1 MYQHGDIFACFRTTI
16 NIFNKKETEMDF
28 ELTNEQIILQD
39 TVKKFAENEI
49 GPLVEEA
56 ENKGTI
62 SMDLVKKIAEIGILK
77 VGQPEQYGGYGG
89 RFEECLVT
97 EELARIN
104 VGIAT
109 IIVLQKIVLP
119 ILFRLGTKAQI
130 EEYAIPILEG
140 KKIAALAVT
149 EPSAGSDVKSI
160 RTRVDNEG
168 DYYVMRGNKMFT
180 SMADICDFMVIAAYT
195 NKSIGFKGIGVFL
208 LDKNNNNNNNI
219 KINRIKKYVTVPA
232 STNEICIEDCKI
244 HKSKLLGEE
253 EGGFQNIMQTFNG
266 ERILSAARSV
276 GLARAAYEAALKYAN
291 ERIQFK
297 RRISEFQVIA
307 YKLSDMLV
315 SIEAARNLVYKAAW
329 LYDNKKRYVKEASMA
344 KLFATEM
351 AQKVTLEAI
360 QIHGGYGVTEDF
372 PVARYH
378 RDSLIGT
385 IGAGTSEIQ
394 KYIIAKESGINIIF

>member
-1 MYQHGDIFACFRTTI
+1 
-16 NIFNKKETEMDF
+16 MDF
-28 ELTNEQIILQD
+28 ELTNEQTMLQD
-39 TVKKFAENEI
+39 TIRKFAENEI
-49 GPLVEEA
+49 GPVVEEA

-62 SMDLVKKIAEIGILK
+62 SKDLVKKIADIGILK

-89 RFEECLVT
+89 RLEECLVT

-140 KKIAALAVT
+140 KKLAALSVT
-149 EPSAGSDVKSI
+149 EPGAGSDVKSI
-160 RTRVDNEG
+160 RTRVEKNG
-168 DYYVMRGNKMFT
+168 DHYVMNGTKMFT
-180 SMADICDFMVIAAYT
+180 SMADICDFMVVAAYT

-208 LDKNNNNNNNI
+208 LDNNNNNNI
-219 KINRIKKYVTVPA
+219 TINRIKKFVTVPA
-232 STNEICIEDCKI
+232 STNEVCIEDCKI

-253 EGGFQNIMQTFNG
+253 EGGFQNIMETFNG

-307 YKLSDMLV
+307 YKLSDMLLG
-315 SIEAARNLVYKAAW
+315 IEAARNLVYKAAW

-394 KYIIAKESGINIIF
+394 RYIIAKESGIKLIF

>member
-1 MYQHGDIFACFRTTI
+1 MYQPGYIFARFRTTV
-16 NIFNKKETEMDF
+16 NTFDQKETAMDF
-28 ELTNEQIILQD
+28 ELTNEQTMLQD
-39 TVKKFAENEI
+39 TIRKFAENEI
-49 GPLVEEA
+49 GPVVEEA

-62 SMDLVKKIAEIGILK
+62 SKDLVKKIADIGILK

-89 RFEECLVT
+89 RLEECLVT

-140 KKIAALAVT
+140 KKLAALSVT
-149 EPSAGSDVKSI
+149 EPGAGSDVKSI
-160 RTRVDNEG
+160 RTRVEKNG
-168 DYYVMRGNKMFT
+168 DHYVMNGTKMFT
-180 SMADICDFMVIAAYT
+180 SMADICDFMVVAAYT

-208 LDKNNNNNNNI
+208 LDNNNNNI
-219 KINRIKKYVTVPA
+219 TINRIKKFVTVPA
-232 STNEICIEDCKI
+232 STNEVCIEDCKI

-253 EGGFQNIMQTFNG
+253 EGGFQNIMETFNG

-307 YKLSDMLV
+307 YKLSDMILG
-315 SIEAARNLVYKAAW
+315 IEAARNLVYKAAW

-394 KYIIAKESGINIIF
+394 RYIIAKESGIKLIF

>member
-1 MYQHGDIFACFRTTI
+1 
-16 NIFNKKETEMDF
+16 MDF
-28 ELTNEQIILQD
+28 ELSAEQMMLQD
-39 TVKKFAENEI
+39 TIKKFAENEI
-49 GPLVEEA
+49 GPLVAEA
-56 ENKGTI
+56 EDKGTI
-62 SMDLVKKIAEIGILK
+62 SMDLVKKIADIGILK

-89 RFEECLVT
+89 RLEECLVT
-97 EELARIN
+97 EEMARIN

-130 EEYAIPILEG
+130 EEYAMPILEG
-140 KKIAALAVT
+140 RKIAALAVT
-149 EPSAGSDVKSI
+149 EPNAGSDVKSI
-160 RTRVDNEG
+160 RTRVDKDG
-168 DYYVMRGNKMFT
+168 DYYVMNGSKMFC

-195 NKSIGFKGIGVFL
+195 NKNIGFKGIGVFL
-208 LDKNNNNNNNI
+208 LDKNNVGI
-219 KINRIKKYVTVPA
+219 KISRIKKFVTVPA
-232 STNEICIEDCKI
+232 STNEISIQDCMI

-266 ERILSAARSV
+266 ERILSAARSI

-394 KYIIAKESGINIIF
+394 KYIIAKESGINLIF

>member
-1 MYQHGDIFACFRTTI
+1 
-16 NIFNKKETEMDF
+16 MDF
-28 ELTNEQIILQD
+28 ELTNEQTMLQD
-39 TVKKFAENEI
+39 TIRKFAENEI
-49 GPLVEEA
+49 GPVVEEA

-62 SMDLVKKIAEIGILK
+62 SKDLVKKIADIGILK

-89 RFEECLVT
+89 RLEECLVT

-140 KKIAALAVT
+140 KKLAALSVT
-149 EPSAGSDVKSI
+149 EPGAGSDVKSI
-160 RTRVDNEG
+160 RTRVEKNG
-168 DYYVMRGNKMFT
+168 DHYVMNGTKMFT
-180 SMADICDFMVIAAYT
+180 SMADICDFMVVAAYT

-208 LDKNNNNNNNI
+208 LDNNNNNNI
-219 KINRIKKYVTVPA
+219 TINRIKKFVTVPA
-232 STNEICIEDCKI
+232 STNEVCIEDCKI

-253 EGGFQNIMQTFNG
+253 EGGFQNIMETFNG

-307 YKLSDMLV
+307 YKLSDMILG
-315 SIEAARNLVYKAAW
+315 IEAARNLVYKAAW
-329 LYDNKKRYVKEASMA
+329 LYDNKKRYVMEASMA

-394 KYIIAKESGINIIF
+394 RYIIAKESGIKLIF

>member
-1 MYQHGDIFACFRTTI
+1 
-16 NIFNKKETEMDF
+16 MDF
-28 ELTNEQIILQD
+28 ELTNEQTMLQD
-39 TVKKFAENEI
+39 TIRKFAENEI
-49 GPLVEEA
+49 GPVVEEA

-62 SMDLVKKIAEIGILK
+62 SKDLVKKIADIGILK

-89 RFEECLVT
+89 RLEECLVT

-140 KKIAALAVT
+140 KKLAALSVT
-149 EPSAGSDVKSI
+149 EPGAGSDVKSI
-160 RTRVDNEG
+160 RTRVEKNG
-168 DYYVMRGNKMFT
+168 DHYVMNGTKMFT
-180 SMADICDFMVIAAYT
+180 SMADICDFMVVAAYT

-208 LDKNNNNNNNI
+208 LDNNNNNI
-219 KINRIKKYVTVPA
+219 TINRIKKFVTVPA
-232 STNEICIEDCKI
+232 STNEVCIEDCKI

-253 EGGFQNIMQTFNG
+253 EGGFQNIMETFNG

-307 YKLSDMLV
+307 YKLSDMLLG
-315 SIEAARNLVYKAAW
+315 IEAARNLVYKAAW
-329 LYDNKKRYVKEASMA
+329 LYDNKKRYVMEASMA

-394 KYIIAKESGINIIF
+394 RYIIAKESGIKLIF

>member
-1 MYQHGDIFACFRTTI
+1 
-16 NIFNKKETEMDF
+16 MDF
-28 ELTNEQIILQD
+28 ELTNEQTMLQD
-39 TVKKFAENEI
+39 TIRKFAENEI
-49 GPLVEEA
+49 GPVVEEA

-62 SMDLVKKIAEIGILK
+62 SKDLVKKIADIGILK

-89 RFEECLVT
+89 RLEECLVT

-140 KKIAALAVT
+140 KKLAALSVT
-149 EPSAGSDVKSI
+149 EPGAGSDVKSI
-160 RTRVDNEG
+160 RTRVEKNG
-168 DYYVMRGNKMFT
+168 DHYVMNGTKMFT
-180 SMADICDFMVIAAYT
+180 SMADICDFMVVAAYT

-208 LDKNNNNNNNI
+208 LDNNNNNI
-219 KINRIKKYVTVPA
+219 TINRIKKFVTVPA
-232 STNEICIEDCKI
+232 STNEVCIEDCKI

-253 EGGFQNIMQTFNG
+253 EGGFQNIMETFNG

-307 YKLSDMLV
+307 YKLSDMILG
-315 SIEAARNLVYKAAW
+315 IEAARNLVYKAAW
-329 LYDNKKRYVKEASMA
+329 LYDNKKRYVKEEWMA

-372 PVARYH
+372 PVSRYH

-394 KYIIAKESGINIIF
+394 RYIIAKESGIKLIF

>member
-1 MYQHGDIFACFRTTI
+1 
-16 NIFNKKETEMDF
+16 MDF
-28 ELTNEQIILQD
+28 ELTNEQTMLQD
-39 TVKKFAENEI
+39 TIRKFAENEI
-49 GPLVEEA
+49 GPVVEEA

-62 SMDLVKKIAEIGILK
+62 SKDLVKKIADIGILK

-89 RFEECLVT
+89 RLEECLVT

-140 KKIAALAVT
+140 KKLAALSVT
-149 EPSAGSDVKSI
+149 EPGAGSDVKSI
-160 RTRVDNEG
+160 RTRVEKNG
-168 DYYVMRGNKMFT
+168 DHYVMNGTKMFT
-180 SMADICDFMVIAAYT
+180 SMADICDFMVVAAYT

-208 LDKNNNNNNNI
+208 LDNNNNNNI
-219 KINRIKKYVTVPA
+219 TINRIKKFVTVPA
-232 STNEICIEDCKI
+232 STNEVCIEDCKI

-253 EGGFQNIMQTFNG
+253 EGGFQNIMETFNG

-307 YKLSDMLV
+307 YKLSDMLLG
-315 SIEAARNLVYKAAW
+315 IEAARNLVYKAAW
-329 LYDNKKRYVKEASMA
+329 LYDNKKRYVMEASMA

-394 KYIIAKESGINIIF
+394 RYIIAKESGIKLIF

>member
-1 MYQHGDIFACFRTTI
+1 
-16 NIFNKKETEMDF
+16 MDF
-28 ELTNEQIILQD
+28 ELTNEQTMLQD
-39 TVKKFAENEI
+39 TIRKFAENEI
-49 GPLVEEA
+49 GPVVEEA

-62 SMDLVKKIAEIGILK
+62 SKDLVKKIADIGILK

-89 RFEECLVT
+89 RLEECLVT

-140 KKIAALAVT
+140 KKLAALSVT
-149 EPSAGSDVKSI
+149 EPGAGSDVKSI
-160 RTRVDNEG
+160 RTRVEKNG
-168 DYYVMRGNKMFT
+168 DHYVMNGTKMFT
-180 SMADICDFMVIAAYT
+180 SMADICDFMVVAAYT

-208 LDKNNNNNNNI
+208 LDNNNNNI
-219 KINRIKKYVTVPA
+219 TINRIKKFVTVPA
-232 STNEICIEDCKI
+232 STNEVCIEDCKI

-253 EGGFQNIMQTFNG
+253 EGGFQNIMETFNG

-307 YKLSDMLV
+307 YKLSDMILG
-315 SIEAARNLVYKAAW
+315 IEAARNLVYKAAW
-329 LYDNKKRYVKEASMA
+329 LYDNKKRYVMEASMA

-394 KYIIAKESGINIIF
+394 RYIIAKESGIKLIF

>member
-1 MYQHGDIFACFRTTI
+1 
-16 NIFNKKETEMDF
+16 MDF
-28 ELTNEQIILQD
+28 ELTNEQTMLQD
-39 TVKKFAENEI
+39 TIRKFAENEI
-49 GPLVEEA
+49 GPVVEEA

-62 SMDLVKKIAEIGILK
+62 SKDLVKKIADIGILK

-89 RFEECLVT
+89 RLEECLVT

-140 KKIAALAVT
+140 KKLAALSVT
-149 EPSAGSDVKSI
+149 EPGAGSDVKSI
-160 RTRVDNEG
+160 RTRVEKNG
-168 DYYVMRGNKMFT
+168 DHYVMNGTKMFT
-180 SMADICDFMVIAAYT
+180 SMADICDFMVVAAYT

-208 LDKNNNNNNNI
+208 LDNNNNNI
-219 KINRIKKYVTVPA
+219 TINRIKKFVTVPA
-232 STNEICIEDCKI
+232 STNEVCIEDCKI

-253 EGGFQNIMQTFNG
+253 EGGFQNIMETFNG

-307 YKLSDMLV
+307 YKLSDMILG
-315 SIEAARNLVYKAAW
+315 IEAARNLVYKAAW

-394 KYIIAKESGINIIF
+394 RYIIAKESGIKLIF

>member
-1 MYQHGDIFACFRTTI
+1 MYHSGDIFARFRITI
-16 NIFNKKETEMDF
+16 NIFIQKETEMDF
-28 ELTNEQIILQD
+28 ELSTEQMMLQD
-39 TVKKFAENEI
+39 TIKKFSENEI

-62 SMDLVKKIAEIGILK
+62 SMDLVKKIADIGILK

-89 RFEECLVT
+89 RLEECLVT
-97 EELARIN
+97 EEMARIN

-140 KKIAALAVT
+140 RKIAALAVT
-149 EPSAGSDVKSI
+149 EPNAGSDVKSI
-160 RTRVDNEG
+160 RTRVDKEG
-168 DYYVMRGNKMFT
+168 DYYVMNGSKMFT

-195 NKSIGFKGIGVFL
+195 NKNIGFKGIGVFL
-208 LDKNNNNNNNI
+208 LDKNNDGI
-219 KINRIKKYVTVPA
+219 KINRIKKFVTVPA
-232 STNEICIEDCKI
+232 STNEISIQDCKI

-266 ERILSAARSV
+266 ERILSAARSI

>member
-1 MYQHGDIFACFRTTI
+1 
-16 NIFNKKETEMDF
+16 MDF
-28 ELTNEQIILQD
+28 ELTNEQTMLQE
-39 TVKKFAENEI
+39 TIRKFAENEI
-49 GPLVEEA
+49 GPVVEEA
-56 ENKGTI
+56 ENTGTI
-62 SMDLVKKIAEIGILK
+62 SRDLIKKIADIGILK

-97 EELARIN
+97 EELSRIN

-109 IIVLQKIVLP
+109 VIVLQKIVLP

-140 KKIAALAVT
+140 KKIAALSVT
-149 EPSAGSDVKSI
+149 EPGAGSDVKSI
-160 RTRVDNEG
+160 RTRVEKNG
-168 DYYVMRGNKMFT
+168 DYYVMNGTKMFT
-180 SMADICDFMVIAAYT
+180 SMADICDFMVVAAYT

-208 LDKNNNNNNNI
+208 LDKYNNNI
-219 KINRIKKYVTVPA
+219 KINRIKKFVTVPA
-232 STNEICIEDCKI
+232 STNEVCIEDCKI

-329 LYDNKKRYVKEASMA
+329 LYDNQKRYVREASMA

-394 KYIIAKESGINIIF
+394 RYIIAKESGINLTF

>member
-1 MYQHGDIFACFRTTI
+1 
-16 NIFNKKETEMDF
+16 MDF
-28 ELTNEQIILQD
+28 ELTNEQTMLQD
-39 TVKKFAENEI
+39 TIRKFAENEI
-49 GPLVEEA
+49 GPVVEEA

-62 SMDLVKKIAEIGILK
+62 SKDLVKKIADIGILK

-89 RFEECLVT
+89 RLEECLVT

-140 KKIAALAVT
+140 KKLAALSVT
-149 EPSAGSDVKSI
+149 EPGAGSDVKSI
-160 RTRVDNEG
+160 RTRVEKNG
-168 DYYVMRGNKMFT
+168 DHYVMNGTKMFT
-180 SMADICDFMVIAAYT
+180 SMADICDFMVVAAYT

-208 LDKNNNNNNNI
+208 LDNNNNNI
-219 KINRIKKYVTVPA
+219 TINRIKKFVTVPA
-232 STNEICIEDCKI
+232 STNEVCIEDCKI

-253 EGGFQNIMQTFNG
+253 EGGFQNIMETFNG

-307 YKLSDMLV
+307 YKLSDMLLG
-315 SIEAARNLVYKAAW
+315 IEAARNLVYKAAW

-394 KYIIAKESGINIIF
+394 RYIIAKESGIKLIF

>member
-1 MYQHGDIFACFRTTI
+1 
-16 NIFNKKETEMDF
+16 MDF
-28 ELTNEQIILQD
+28 ELTNEQTMLQD
-39 TVKKFAENEI
+39 TIRKFAENEI
-49 GPLVEEA
+49 GPVVEEA

-62 SMDLVKKIAEIGILK
+62 SKDLVKKIADIGILK

-89 RFEECLVT
+89 RLEECLVT

-140 KKIAALAVT
+140 KKLAALSVT
-149 EPSAGSDVKSI
+149 EPGAGSDVKSI
-160 RTRVDNEG
+160 RTRVEKNG
-168 DYYVMRGNKMFT
+168 DHYVMNGTKMFT
-180 SMADICDFMVIAAYT
+180 SMADICDFMVVAAYT

-208 LDKNNNNNNNI
+208 LDNNNNNNI
-219 KINRIKKYVTVPA
+219 TINRIKKFVTVPA
-232 STNEICIEDCKI
+232 STNEVCIEDCKI

-253 EGGFQNIMQTFNG
+253 EGGFQNIMETFNG

-307 YKLSDMLV
+307 YKLSDMILG
-315 SIEAARNLVYKAAW
+315 IEAARNLVYKAAW

-394 KYIIAKESGINIIF
+394 RYIIAKESGIKLIF

>member
-1 MYQHGDIFACFRTTI
+1 
-16 NIFNKKETEMDF
+16 MDF
-28 ELTNEQIILQD
+28 SLTDEQTMLQD
-39 TVKKFAENEI
+39 TIRKFAENEI

-56 ENKGTI
+56 EDKGTI
-62 SMDLVKKIAEIGILK
+62 SMNLVKKIADIGILK
-77 VGQPEQYGGYGG
+77 VGQPEQYGGFGG

-119 ILFRLGTKAQI
+119 ILFRLGTKEQI
-130 EEYAIPILEG
+130 EEYAKPILEG
-140 KKIAALAVT
+140 KKIAALSVT
-149 EPSAGSDVKSI
+149 EPGAGSDVKSI
-160 RTRVDNEG
+160 RTKVDKDG
-168 DYYVMRGNKMFT
+168 DYYVINGTKMFT
-180 SMADICDFMVIAAYT
+180 SMADICDFMVVAAYV
-195 NKSIGFKGIGVFL
+195 NKNIGFKGIGVFL
-208 LDKNNNNNNNI
+208 VDKNNENI
-219 KINRIKKYVTVPA
+219 KINRIKKFVTVPA
-232 STNEICIEDCKI
+232 STNEISFEDCRI
-244 HKSKLLGEE
+244 HKSKLLGGEE
-253 EGGFQNIMQTFNG
+253 NGFQNIMQTFNG

-297 RRISEFQVIA
+297 RHISEFQVIA

-329 LYDNKKRYVKEASMA
+329 LYDNKKRYVQEASIA

>member
-1 MYQHGDIFACFRTTI
+1 
-16 NIFNKKETEMDF
+16 MDF
-28 ELTNEQIILQD
+28 ELSNEQTMLQE
-39 TVKKFAENEI
+39 TIRKFAENEI
-49 GPLVEEA
+49 GPVVEEA
-56 ENKGTI
+56 ENTGTI
-62 SMDLVKKIAEIGILK
+62 SRDLVKKIADIGILK

-97 EELARIN
+97 EELSRIN

-109 IIVLQKIVLP
+109 VIVLQKIVLP

-140 KKIAALAVT
+140 KKIAALSVT
-149 EPSAGSDVKSI
+149 EPGAGSDVKSI
-160 RTRVDNEG
+160 RTRVEKKG
-168 DYYVMRGNKMFT
+168 DYYVMNGTKMFT
-180 SMADICDFMVIAAYT
+180 SMADICDFMVVAAYT

-208 LDKNNNNNNNI
+208 LDKYNNNI
-219 KINRIKKYVTVPA
+219 KINRIKKFVTVPA
-232 STNEICIEDCKI
+232 STNEVCIEDCKI

-329 LYDNKKRYVKEASMA
+329 LYDNQKRYVREASMA

-394 KYIIAKESGINIIF
+394 RYIIAKESGINLIF